1 METEQLVIQLDE
13 TSPLPKYMQIVEQIR
28 AFASEGKLAPGFPLP
43 STRQLATDLG
53 ININTV
59 LAAYHALEAEEI
71 ILLRHGARGII
82 HPRLQRPITPQDGD
96 IARIRTLLGRVR
108 TDAVLYGMS
117 LPLLREMAAEVFA
130 DGARD
135 QNSPTEPP
143 QERN

>member
-1 METEQLVIQLDE
+1 MEQLVIQLDDAN
-13 TSPLPKYMQIVEQIR
+13 PLPKYMQIVEQIR
-28 AFASEGKLAPGFPLP
+28 AFASEGKLAPGSPLP

-82 HPRLQRPITPQDGD
+82 HPRLQRPTTPQAGD
-96 IARIRTLLGRVR
+96 IAHIRTLLGRVR
-108 TDAVLYGMS
+108 TDALLCCMS
-117 LPLLREMAAEVFA
+117 LSMLREMAAEVFA
-130 DGARD
+130 GGGPGQDSR
-135 QNSPTEPP
+135 TEPP